1 MLNSFTRGSQRG
13 KETPRT
19 PLKATDFLFKTEG
32 QLKFLAISYF
42 PRGLYSSL
50 WFYTH
55 NKTMSNT
62 MGSPRR
68 WLTEPT
74 VAHDGN
80 IPVMANSSTA
90 PSAYRDPPSDLYPS
104 EVKD

>member
-1 MLNSFTRGSQRG
+1 MARNFNCPSV
-13 KETPRT
+13 
-19 PLKATDFLFKTEG
+19 LKRKSVAFSGVLG
-32 QLKFLAISYF
+32 VSL
-42 PRGLYSSL
+42 PL